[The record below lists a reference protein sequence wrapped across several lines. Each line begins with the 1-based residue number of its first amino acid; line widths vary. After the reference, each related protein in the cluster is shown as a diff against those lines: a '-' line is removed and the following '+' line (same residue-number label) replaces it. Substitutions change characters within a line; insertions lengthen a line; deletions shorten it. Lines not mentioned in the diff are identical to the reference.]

1 MVRPQRLEKL
11 RHGRLLCGSVFRF
24 FVETWNWLTAYVDNM
39 KGDAETDPQ
48 SGYITIDRA
57 DPDHPVIRFR
67 ADKVAA
73 GGGDVNLDDVS
84 TDYNGSTEVQIKD
97 WDTGTPAASTTIAQ
111 DIHDGNTTAQGAVP
125 ERTTGGAL
133 QYKKPDT
140 LAQLLGST
148 VTFSGKTVLTGWN
161 WNATTHEIE
170 ISTATI
176 SAANGVITSWTD
188 QPVQTVS
195 TTPISSII
203 PSS

>member
-1 MVRPQRLEKL
+1 MARPQRLEKL

-111 DIHDGNTTAQGAVP
+111 DIHDGNMTAQGTVA
-125 ERTTGGAL
+125 ERTTGGVL
-133 QYKKPDT
+133 QYKKPGT
-140 LAQLLGST
+140 LAQLLDST
-148 VTFSGKTVLTGWN
+148 VNKYSQKILTGLAWN
-161 WNATTHEIE
+161 ITTHKLV
-170 ISTATI
+170 IS
-176 SAANGVITSWTD
+176 SANITVANGVITNWAD
-188 QPVQTVS
+188 NNDENID
-195 TTPISSII
+195 TTPISNLI
-203 PSS
+203 